1 VKAMYLIGWAVVLVV
16 SIIVEAATLAL
27 VSIWFGVASLFALV
41 LAYYGFS
48 FYVQISVFLI
58 ISFLSLYLFIGKRD
72 TVFKIKR
79 EATNLDQV
87 IGDVG
92 VVRKEI
98 KKHDHG
104 IVYVQGKEWT
114 AISKNGEAFEV
125 GDEVRIEAIE
135 GIKLVVKK
143 EV

>member
-1 VKAMYLIGWAVVLVV
+1 MYLIGWAVVLVV

>member
-1 VKAMYLIGWAVVLVV
+1 MYLIVWAVVLVV

-27 VSIWFGVASLFALV
+27 VSIWFGVGSLFALV

-48 FYVQISVFLI
+48 FYVQISVFLF

-72 TVFKIKR
+72 TVFNIKR

-87 IGDVG
+87 IGDTG
-92 VVRKEI
+92 IVRKEI

-114 AISKNGEAFEV
+114 AISRDGETFEV
-125 GDEVRIEAIE
+125 GDEVVIEEIE

>member
-1 VKAMYLIGWAVVLVV
+1 MYLIVWVVVLVV

-27 VSIWFGVASLFALV
+27 VSIWFGVGSLFALI
-41 LAYYGFS
+41 LAYYDFS
-48 FYVQISVFLI
+48 FLMQISVFLI
-58 ISFLSLYLFIGKRD
+58 ISFISLYLFIGKRD

-87 IGDVG
+87 IGDIG
-92 VVRKEI
+92 VVRKAI

-114 AISKNGEAFEV
+114 AISRDGENFEV
-125 GDEVRIEAIE
+125 GDEVRIEEIE

>member
-1 VKAMYLIGWAVVLVV
+1 MYLIVWLVVLVV

-27 VSIWFGVASLFALV
+27 VSVWFGVGSLFALV
-41 LAYYGFS
+41 LAYYNFS
-48 FYVQISVFLI
+48 FFIQISVFLI

-87 IGDVG
+87 IGDIG

-98 KKHDHG
+98 KKHDYG
-104 IVYVQGKEWT
+104 IVYIQGKEWT
-114 AISKNGEAFEV
+114 ALSRDDETIEV
-125 GDEVRIEAIE
+125 GDEVRIEEIE

>member
-1 VKAMYLIGWAVVLVV
+1 MYLIVWAVVLVV

-27 VSIWFGVASLFALV
+27 VSIWFGVGSLFALV

-48 FYVQISVFLI
+48 FYLQLSVFLI

-87 IGDVG
+87 IGDTG

-114 AISKNGEAFEV
+114 AISKDGEIFEV

>member
-1 VKAMYLIGWAVVLVV
+1 MYLIVWVIVLVV

-27 VSIWFGVASLFALV
+27 VSIWFGVGSLFGIV

-48 FYVQISVFLI
+48 FYIQISVFLI
-58 ISFLSLYLFIGKRD
+58 VSFLSLYLFIGKRD
-72 TVFKIKR
+72 TVFNIKR

-87 IGDVG
+87 IGDIG

-114 AISKNGEAFEV
+114 AISKDGETFEV
-125 GDEVRIEAIE
+125 GDEVFIEAIE

>member
-1 VKAMYLIGWAVVLVV
+1 MYLIVWAVVLVV
-16 SIIVEAATLAL
+16 SIVVEAATLAL
-27 VSIWFGVASLFALV
+27 VSIWFGVGSLFALI
-41 LAYYGFS
+41 LAYFGVS
-48 FYVQISVFLI
+48 FFIQIIVFFLV
-58 ISFLSLYLFIGKRD
+58 SFLSLYLFIGKRD
-72 TVFKIKR
+72 TVFNIKR

-87 IGDVG
+87 IGDTG

-114 AISKNGEAFEV
+114 AISRDGETYEV

-143 EV
+143 DV

>member
-1 VKAMYLIGWAVVLVV
+1 MYLIGWAVVLVV

-72 TVFKIKR
+72 TVFNIKR

-87 IGDVG
+87 IGDTG

-114 AISKNGEAFEV
+114 AISKDGEIFEV
-125 GDEVRIEAIE
+125 GDEVRIEEIE